1 MQYIVKKI
9 KYRNYKVLLLKYFI
23 NNNYLFIK
31 LLFLLICLF
40 NLLY

>member
-9 KYRNYKVLLLKYFI
+9 KYRDYKVLLLKYII